1 MSPAMFMANKFTQK
15 MASAGRLLLSIFGVL
30 IMYLPYTASMY
41 RRIALFLLWIPA
53 IAFAEPDVYV
63 QVLGIAQDAGYPQTN
78 CYQPHCMRAWED
90 RDLRRMASSIAV
102 IDTTSKAKYLF
113 DATPDMR
120 EQLYELHKSAPDT
133 EYSLDG
139 VFLTHAHI
147 GHYTGLMH
155 FGREAVGAKGIPV
168 YAMPVMTEY
177 LSNNGPW
184 DQLVRLNNIELM
196 PLADGAPVELN
207 SHLVITPLQ
216 VPHRQEYSETVGYR
230 IDGPN
235 KSAVFIPDIDKWE
248 DWSTDIRA
256 VIRSVD
262 YALLDASFFADGE
275 LKGRDM
281 SVIKHPHVVESM
293 DLFED
298 LTNEEKS
305 RVIFIHMNHT
315 NPLLVDGSP
324 QQAEVERRGFSFARE
339 GMRLAL

>member
-1 MSPAMFMANKFTQK
+1 
-15 MASAGRLLLSIFGVL
+15 
-30 IMYLPYTASMY
+30 MY

-53 IAFAEPDVYV
+53 LAFAEPDVYV

-78 CYQPHCMRAWED
+78 CYQPHCMRAWKD

-102 IDTTSKAKYLF
+102 VDNTSRAKYLF

-120 EQLYELHKSAPDT
+120 EQLYALHKSAPDT

-139 VFLTHAHI
+139 VFLTHAHM

-155 FGREAVGAKGIPV
+155 IGREAVGAKGIPV
-168 YAMPVMTEY
+168 YAMPLMTEY

-196 PLADGAPVELN
+196 PLSDGKPVELN
-207 SHLVITPLQ
+207 ARLVITPLL
-216 VPHRQEYSETVGYR
+216 VPHRREYSETVGYR
-230 IDGPN
+230 IEGPN

-248 DWSTDIRA
+248 DWTTDIRA
-256 VIRSVD
+256 VIRDVD
-262 YALLDASFFADGE
+262 YALLDATFFADGE

-281 SVIKHPHVVESM
+281 SAIKHPHVAESM

-298 LTNEEKS
+298 LTDEEKS

-315 NPLLVDGSP
+315 NPLLIDGSP
-324 QQAEVERRGFSFARE
+324 EQAEVERRGFRFARE

>member
-1 MSPAMFMANKFTQK
+1 
-15 MASAGRLLLSIFGVL
+15 
-30 IMYLPYTASMY
+30 MY

-53 IAFAEPDVYV
+53 FAIANADVYV
-63 QVLGIAQDAGYPQTN
+63 QVLGIAQDAGYPQAN

-120 EQLYELHKSAPDT
+120 EQLYKLHKSAPDT

-139 VFLTHAHI
+139 VFLTHAHM

-155 FGREAVGAKGIPV
+155 IGREAAGTNGIPV
-168 YAMPVMTEY
+168 YAMPIMAEY

-184 DQLVRLNNIELM
+184 DQLVRLNNIELV
-196 PLADGAPVELN
+196 PLTNGAPVELN
-207 SHLVITPLQ
+207 THLVVTPLQ
-216 VPHRQEYSETVGYR
+216 VPHRKEYSETVGYR

-235 KSAVFIPDIDKWE
+235 KSAVFIPDVDKWE
-248 DWSTDIRA
+248 DWTTDIRA
-256 VIRSVD
+256 VIRDVD
-262 YALLDASFFADGE
+262 YALLDATFFADGE

-281 SVIKHPHVVESM
+281 SAIKHPHVAESM

-298 LTNEEKS
+298 LTDEEKS

-315 NPLLVDGSP
+315 NPLLIDGSP
-324 QQAEVERRGFSFARE
+324 EQTEVERRGFRFASE